1 MRQPQEQYTDAK
13 SGKKLTKIQSKR
25 DIYDDE
31 DFEEPPDQRALP
43 HFLQNL
49 PGVTATDSMGYR
61 IEALRVYLER
71 QLGDVPFIAAYKH
84 LIVSSG
90 SVTCAVEFARRRRLN

>member
-1 MRQPQEQYTDAK
+1 VRQPQEQYTDAK

-25 DIYDDE
+25 DISDDE

-43 HFLQNL
+43 PFLQNL

-84 LIVSSG
+84 LINLQG
-90 SVTCAVEFARRRRLN
+90 DDD

>member
-1 MRQPQEQYTDAK
+1 M
-13 SGKKLTKIQSKR
+13 S
-25 DIYDDE
+25 DDE

-84 LIVSSG
+84 LIVSCDLPNQCRICKETTRSATTNWKE
-90 SVTCAVEFARRRRLN
+90 SWVPNA